1 TAHSILFRMSYATL
15 SSVGKAF
22 LLHTTAHHCGVAIPL
37 LTTTRERRPTVNCDL
52 LQQRNFHPEET
63 YLEVFEDLRLRMEF
77 FFEREVLGVK
87 RLLSLSVWRPR
98 CEQSPEHRE
107 R

>member
-1 TAHSILFRMSYATL
+1 MSYATL

-22 LLHTTAHHCGVAIPL
+22 LLHTTAHHRGVAIPL

-87 RLLSLSVWRPR
+87 GLLSLSVWRPR
-98 CEQSPEHRE
+98 
-107 R
+107 